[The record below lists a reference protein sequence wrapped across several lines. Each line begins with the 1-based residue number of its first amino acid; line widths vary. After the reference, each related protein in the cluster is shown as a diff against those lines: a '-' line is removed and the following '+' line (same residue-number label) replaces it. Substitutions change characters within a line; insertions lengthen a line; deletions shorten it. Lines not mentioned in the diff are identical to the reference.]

1 MPCVQVACLVIAELH
16 LHQVK

>member
-1 MPCVQVACLVIAELH
+1 LHVQVASLVIAELH

>member
-1 MPCVQVACLVIAELH
+1 MPYVQVVSLVIAELH